1 MITTIEICAGFFLIM
16 RFATFSFQ
24 NTGLLVIA
32 QARHCSRNVACKTL
46 SGSDRLAKE
55 YNIYKPYLMMWS
67 MVDLVYTMFK
77 TVSTPKPEDW
87 PISLFDYIRRNDE
100 AMVKSAD
107 SILETFTDEH
117 LPCTSFGE
125 FCDVAGE

>member
-1 MITTIEICAGFFLIM
+1 
-16 RFATFSFQ
+16 
-24 NTGLLVIA
+24 
-32 QARHCSRNVACKTL
+32 
-46 SGSDRLAKE
+46 
-55 YNIYKPYLMMWS
+55 MMWS

-77 TVSTPKPEDW
+77 TVNTPKPEDW

-100 AMVKSAD
+100 SMLKSAD

-125 FCDVAGE
+125 FCDVAGKYKNRIAMNSGGKKIKFFFVISGLLNDIETPDEFLNDLIQSLP

>member
-1 MITTIEICAGFFLIM
+1 
-16 RFATFSFQ
+16 
-24 NTGLLVIA
+24 
-32 QARHCSRNVACKTL
+32 
-46 SGSDRLAKE
+46 
-55 YNIYKPYLMMWS
+55 MWS

-100 AMVKSAD
+100 AMLKSAD

-117 LPCTSFGE
+117 LPCTSFAE
-125 FCDVAGE
+125 FCDVAGKSTDWYLTICRKNFALFFVAISL